1 MLVGATTSHLERD
14 CAERTKDDVV
24 TLLRRMLTAEGVQ
37 ADEDI
42 VNQVLLK
49 VRGATVDGGVAEDG
63 TSNAVDRV
71 SEHRYHHAG
80 SCTHHQDLVP

>member
-1 MLVGATTSHLERD
+1 MLVGATTSHSERD
-14 CAERTKDDVV
+14 YAERTKDDVV
-24 TLLRRMLTAEGVQ
+24 TLLRRMLTAAGEQ

-49 VRGATVDGGVAEDG
+49 VRGVTVGGQLMKIVQV
-63 TSNAVDRV
+63 NAAGLV
-71 SEHRYHHAG
+71 RYHHAG